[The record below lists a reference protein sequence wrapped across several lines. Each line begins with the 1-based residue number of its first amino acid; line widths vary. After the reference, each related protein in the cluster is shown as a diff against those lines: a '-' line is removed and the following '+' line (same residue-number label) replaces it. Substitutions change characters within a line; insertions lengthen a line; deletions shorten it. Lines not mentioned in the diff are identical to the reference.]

1 MVKDI
6 ISRAKGWNERKSPGK
21 SRPKDELL
29 VKASGF
35 PYLLKLSQRER
46 SLQPKAMIMYK
57 RPQTRE
63 LPMTSMQ
70 PLMIVLLGP
79 AEITP
84 YVATMVNI
92 TAWLKR
98 KINSALQQKE
108 SSRPSVC
115 LVRTVGSSSPL
126 VCFVKNP
133 NCIGNRHNK
142 VALKT
147 TCIKKVKFNIIR
159 IRTGCQ
165 YIGYFSTEKT

>member
-1 MVKDI
+1 MKEKVQEKAGQRTNCW
-6 ISRAKGWNERKSPGK
+6 SR
-21 SRPKDELL
+21 LL
-29 VKASGF
+29 VS
-35 PYLLKLSQRER
+35 LKLSQRER

-133 NCIGNRHNK
+133 NCK
-142 VALKT
+142 W
-147 TCIKKVKFNIIR
+147 
-159 IRTGCQ
+159 
-165 YIGYFSTEKT
+165 